1 MRREKY
7 ASCGESPLNTTFR
20 AFVIS
25 RCATDRHNTH
35 TGRLI
40 KMYFTHSVKIYMN
53 IYIEIEI

>member
-1 MRREKY
+1 MQCEKY
-7 ASCGESPLNTTFR
+7 ASCDESPLNTAFR

-25 RCATDRHNTH
+25 RCPTDTHDTH
-35 TGRLI
+35 TARLT

>member
-7 ASCGESPLNTTFR
+7 VSCDESPLTLNTAVQ

-25 RCATDRHNTH
+25 RCGTDTHDTH
-35 TGRLI
+35 TARLT

-53 IYIEIEI
+53 II